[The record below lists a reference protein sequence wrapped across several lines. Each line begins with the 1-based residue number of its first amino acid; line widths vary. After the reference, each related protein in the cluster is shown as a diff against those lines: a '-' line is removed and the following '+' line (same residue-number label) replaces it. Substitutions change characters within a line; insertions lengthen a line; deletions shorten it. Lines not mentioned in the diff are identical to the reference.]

1 MKRKILY
8 ALKAAVIAITAF
20 SIGKF
25 TAETNTP
32 EPETTETT
40 ETTVEVE
47 TEAAQEIKSIETTE
61 YGMLIT
67 FGDDTGVFVD
77 TESLEKAGLININ
90 EIKGWEHWDDGK
102 IAGIELQADDWIY
115 EITKVPYTV
124 NTTVSKTK

>member
-8 ALKAAVIAITAF
+8 ILTTAVISLTAF

-25 TAETNTP
+25 ISESDTP
-32 EPETTETT
+32 EPETT
-40 ETTVEVE
+40 VE
-47 TEAAQEIKSIETTE
+47 TETAQEIKSIETTE

-67 FGDDTGVFVD
+67 FGDNTGVFVD

-102 IAGIELQADDWIY
+102 IAGIELQANDWIY

-124 NTTVSKTK
+124 DTTVTKTE

>member
-1 MKRKILY
+1 MKRKIAY
-8 ALKAAVIAITAF
+8 IFTTAVISLTAF

-25 TAETNTP
+25 TSESDTP
-32 EPETTETT
+32 DQKTTKT
-40 ETTVEVE
+40 TTVETE
-47 TEAAQEIKSIETTE
+47 TAQEIKSIETTE
-61 YGMLIT
+61 HGMLIT

-77 TESLEKAGLININ
+77 AESLEKAGLININ

-124 NTTVSKTK
+124 DTTVTKTE

>member
-1 MKRKILY
+1 MKRKIVYILTT
-8 ALKAAVIAITAF
+8 AVISLAAF

-25 TAETNTP
+25 TSETNTP
-32 EPETTETT
+32 DQKTTKT
-40 ETTVEVE
+40 TTVETE
-47 TEAAQEIKSIETTE
+47 TAQEIKSIETTE

-77 TESLEKAGLININ
+77 TESLEKAGLVNIN

-124 NTTVSKTK
+124 DTTVTKTE

>member
-1 MKRKILY
+1 MKRKIAY
-8 ALKAAVIAITAF
+8 IFTTAAVSLAAF

-25 TAETNTP
+25 TSTP
-32 EPETTETT
+32 EPVPMETTA
-40 ETTVEVE
+40 VE
-47 TEAAQEIKSIETTE
+47 TETAQEIKSIETTE

-67 FGDDTGVFVD
+67 FGDNTGVFVD

-124 NTTVSKTK
+124 DTTVTKTE

>member
-1 MKRKILY
+1 MKRKIAYILTT
-8 ALKAAVIAITAF
+8 AVISLTAF
-20 SIGKF
+20 FIGKF
-25 TAETNTP
+25 TSESDTP
-32 EPETTETT
+32 DQKTTKT
-40 ETTVEVE
+40 TTVETE
-47 TEAAQEIKSIETTE
+47 TAQEIKSIETTE
-61 YGMLIT
+61 HGMLIT

-124 NTTVSKTK
+124 DTTVTKTE

>member
-1 MKRKILY
+1 MKRKIAY
-8 ALKAAVIAITAF
+8 IFTTAVISLAAF

-25 TAETNTP
+25 TSESDTP
-32 EPETTETT
+32 DQKTTKT
-40 ETTVEVE
+40 TTVETE
-47 TEAAQEIKSIETTE
+47 TAQEIKSIETTK

-124 NTTVSKTK
+124 DTTVTKTE

>member
-1 MKRKILY
+1 MKRKIAYILTT
-8 ALKAAVIAITAF
+8 AIISLTAF

-32 EPETTETT
+32 EPETTETM
-40 ETTVEVE
+40 ET
-47 TEAAQEIKSIETTE
+47 AQEIKSIETTE

-67 FGDDTGVFVD
+67 FGDNTGVFVD
-77 TESLEKAGLININ
+77 TEGLEKAGLININ

-115 EITKVPYTV
+115 EITKV
-124 NTTVSKTK
+124 

>member
-8 ALKAAVIAITAF
+8 IFTTAIISLTAF

-40 ETTVEVE
+40 ET
-47 TEAAQEIKSIETTE
+47 AQEIKSIETTE

-67 FGDDTGVFVD
+67 FGDNTGVFVD
-77 TESLEKAGLININ
+77 AESLGKAGLININ

-124 NTTVSKTK
+124 DTTVTKTE

>member
-8 ALKAAVIAITAF
+8 IFTTAIISLTAF

-40 ETTVEVE
+40 ET
-47 TEAAQEIKSIETTE
+47 AQEIKSIETTE

-124 NTTVSKTK
+124 DTTVTKTE

>member
-1 MKRKILY
+1 MKRKIAY
-8 ALKAAVIAITAF
+8 IFTTAIISLAAF

-25 TAETNTP
+25 TSESDTP
-32 EPETTETT
+32 ETETTETT
-40 ETTVEVE
+40 ET
-47 TEAAQEIKSIETTE
+47 AQEIKSIETTE

-124 NTTVSKTK
+124 DTTVTKTE

>member
-8 ALKAAVIAITAF
+8 IFTTVVFSLAAF

-25 TAETNTP
+25 TTETSIP
-32 EPETTETT
+32 EPKLEPTETT
-40 ETTVEVE
+40 TIKTL
-47 TEAAQEIKSIETTE
+47 TEIAQEIKSIETTE

-102 IAGIELQADDWIY
+102 IAGIELQSDDWIY

-124 NTTVSKTK
+124 ETTVSKTE

>member
-1 MKRKILY
+1 MKRKIAY
-8 ALKAAVIAITAF
+8 IFTTAIISLAAF

-25 TAETNTP
+25 TSESDTP
-32 EPETTETT
+32 ETETTETT
-40 ETTVEVE
+40 ET
-47 TEAAQEIKSIETTE
+47 AQEIKSIETTE

-102 IAGIELQADDWIY
+102 IAGIELQADNWIY

-124 NTTVSKTK
+124 NTTVTKTE

>member
-1 MKRKILY
+1 MKRKIAYILTT
-8 ALKAAVIAITAF
+8 AIISLTAF

-32 EPETTETT
+32 EPETTET
-40 ETTVEVE
+40 
-47 TEAAQEIKSIETTE
+47 AQEIKSIETTK

-77 TESLEKAGLININ
+77 TESLEKAGLINMN

-102 IAGIELQADDWIY
+102 IAGIELQADNWKY

-124 NTTVSKTK
+124 NTTVTKTE

>member
-1 MKRKILY
+1 MKKKIAYILTM
-8 ALKAAVIAITAF
+8 AVISLAAF

-25 TAETNTP
+25 TSESDTPDQETTK
-32 EPETTETT
+32 TTET
-40 ETTVEVE
+40 
-47 TEAAQEIKSIETTE
+47 AQEIKSIETTE

-67 FGDDTGVFVD
+67 FGDNTGVFVD

-124 NTTVSKTK
+124 DTTVTKTE